1 MAIANRADDRGLGPE
16 KEYESS
22 HSVKKQ
28 ATAQTFLASLPRLSS
43 SDQQGISSKKGPQ
56 SSRVNRQASDQTH
69 SREDSQGLEFKRGT
83 QSSWPSPPRFTT
95 NTIRQT
101 TAQTLSVSPLRLS
114 SSDQT
119 HCRADDRGDDQ
130 GLASK
135 RGPQSSRANRQASDQ
150 THSRADGQGPASK
163 RGPQPSRANGQTAAQ
178 TSWFSDLT
186 SMARN
191 RYDKTKHCRHLL
203 AQEYVASDTTSSS
216 LSGSIWHILSEEHED
231 EDTRSE
237 VIARAPKYHPASD
250 PLRAAL
256 IRQEHDAYQQQGRQ
270 I

>member
-186 SMARN
+186 
-191 RYDKTKHCRHLL
+191 HCRHLL
-203 AQEYVASDTTSSS
+203 AQEYVTSGTTSSS
-216 LSGSIWHILSEEHED
+216 LSSNIWHILSEEHED
-231 EDTRSE
+231 TRSG
-237 VIARAPKYHPASD
+237 VIERAPKYHPASD